1 VIGSRIQ
8 AACFLPESFQQVLFG
23 NVVPEAYTSAD
34 VVQRALCED
43 LMVGDSEIVFTDSGD
58 LAKADV
64 AATLT
69 KGLVSQ
75 GVQELDECAA
85 ANLR

>member
-1 VIGSRIQ
+1 VIASRTQ
-8 AACFLPESFQQVLFG
+8 AACFLPESFYQVLFG
-23 NVVPEAYTSAD
+23 NVVPEAYTSED
-34 VVQRALCED
+34 VIQRALCED
-43 LMVGDSEIVFTDSGD
+43 LMVGDGEAVFTDSGD

-64 AATLT
+64 AAALT
-69 KGLVSQ
+69 KSLVSQ